1 MACSAVF
8 CPLLAKYF
16 EMSEYRNNS
25 ACYFV
30 EFWNSSDI
38 SVTFKVYHDCILK
51 EHPQEKESGNT
62 RQRLGY
68 GCCKYTGPKPPNTNS
83 YTVGSPACLLQ
94 NKKQFYTIEFLVRLV
109 I

>member
-51 EHPQEKESGNT
+51 GNLKRKNPSRFRKHQT
-62 RQRLGY
+62 RGWLR
-68 GCCKYTGPKPPNTNS
+68 
-83 YTVGSPACLLQ
+83 LLQ
-94 NKKQFYTIEFLVRLV
+94 MHWPETT
-109 I
+109 